1 MKQIILFILLG
12 AMAHVVSAQKYSFML
27 KGDIINVKD
36 GKVLLYSPVDSV
48 KVLLATEM
56 KDGLFTLAG
65 ELDEPGLYTLD
76 VAGARFSIVLDGKE
90 MTLYGDYLQPD
101 TKLLKG
107 SPAVKTRL
115 ELERLYYEN
124 FDMMV
129 NEGLEKYYEMTE
141 NEQKQSD
148 QAEEF
153 IGQVIRDASSNWRT
167 HLLEFVKTQPD
178 DLYFPVLLMRE
189 VRQGI
194 EWGKKAYE
202 ALTPKMQ
209 ASQPGRLL
217 KEMLK

>member
-1 MKQIILFILLG
+1 
-12 AMAHVVSAQKYSFML
+12 
-27 KGDIINVKD
+27 
-36 GKVLLYSPVDSV
+36 
-48 KVLLATEM
+48 
-56 KDGLFTLAG
+56 
-65 ELDEPGLYTLD
+65 
-76 VAGARFSIVLDGKE
+76 

-167 HLLEFVKTQPD
+167 HLLEFVKTHPD
-178 DLYFPVLLMRE
+178 DLYVPVLLMRE

>member
-1 MKQIILFILLG
+1 
-12 AMAHVVSAQKYSFML
+12 MAHVVSAQKYSFML

-167 HLLEFVKTQPD
+167 HLLEFVKTHPD
-178 DLYFPVLLMRE
+178 DLYVPVLLMRE

>member
-1 MKQIILFILLG
+1 MRQIILCIVLG
-12 AMAHVVSAQKYSFML
+12 VMTHVVSAQKYSFTL

-36 GKVLLYSPVDSV
+36 GKVQLYSPVDSV
-48 KVLLATEM
+48 KALLTTEM

-76 VAGARFSIVLDGKE
+76 VAGAQFSIVLDGKE

-115 ELERLYYEN
+115 ALDQLYYES
-124 FDMMV
+124 FDLLV
-129 NEGLEKYYEMTE
+129 NEALDKYYEMTKNGQE
-141 NEQKQSD
+141 RSEE
-148 QAEEF
+148 AEEF
-153 IGQVIRDASSNWRT
+153 MGKAIRDAGTNWRA
-167 HLLEFVKTQPD
+167 HLLDFVKTHPD
-178 DLYFPVLLMRE
+178 DLYVPVRLMQE
-189 VRQGI
+189 LKQGS

-209 ASQPGRLL
+209 DSQPGRLL
-217 KEMLK
+217 KGMLE